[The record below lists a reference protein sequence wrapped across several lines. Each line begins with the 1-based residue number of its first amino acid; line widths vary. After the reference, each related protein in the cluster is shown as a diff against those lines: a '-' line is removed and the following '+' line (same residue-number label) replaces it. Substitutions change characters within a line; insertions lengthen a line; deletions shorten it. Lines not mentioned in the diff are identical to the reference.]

1 MKTVIVSYQT
11 EVTKSDVKTIKETA
25 TATTLVYI

>member
-11 EVTKSDVKTIKETA
+11 EVTKSDVKTIKEA
-25 TATTLVYI
+25 VTATTLVYI